1 MSEQAIEHGMD
12 VPPGT
17 EMPEGFELGDGIRR
31 DSRCVTNWSDC
42 SDGEY
47 DPSCCRFPKS
57 CSATSVPNRVYRA
70 GILEPPTTRVIT
82 AGTGLTWGPTLG
94 AVSMGYLVDW
104 RAMFVKYV
112 TQILYRESYDFLD
125 EVEWTPEEEA
135 AVEQA
140 AEEARSI
147 HTASPPLP

>member
-1 MSEQAIEHGMD
+1 
-12 VPPGT
+12 
-17 EMPEGFELGDGIRR
+17 MPE
-31 DSRCVTNWSDC
+31 
-42 SDGEY
+42 
-47 DPSCCRFPKS
+47 
-57 CSATSVPNRVYRA
+57 SA
-70 GILEPPTTRVIT
+70 L
-82 AGTGLTWGPTLG
+82 
-94 AVSMGYLVDW
+94 DW

-125 EVEWTPEEEA
+125 EVEWTPEEQA